1 MSKTILFGNEKGGS
15 GKTTSAVHLIVGLL
29 KLGFSVASVD
39 LDSYQQSLTRYLENR
54 QRTAARSGITLMMPE
69 HFKMSDA
76 ERDHS
81 AESTNFLEKRFTSL
95 LEDLE
100 RYDFIVIDT
109 PGSHS
114 EISKL
119 AHSYA
124 DTIITPVNDSFL
136 DIDLVGH
143 IRLDDFD
150 MITPGVY
157 SAMLF
162 EQKLRRASRDKEE
175 IDWIVVRNRLSTLD
189 ALNKRNIELALR
201 KLSKKLGFRIAPGF
215 GDRVIFKELFLA
227 GLTLYDSTISGS
239 NIKISASVLAARQE
253 MREFM
258 RALQIPEINALI
270 PSPVQ

>member
-1 MSKTILFGNEKGGS
+1 MIQ
-15 GKTTSAVHLIVGLL
+15 II
-29 KLGFSVASVD
+29 KLRAN
-39 LDSYQQSLTRYLENR
+39 Q
-54 QRTAARSGITLMMPE
+54 
-69 HFKMSDA
+69 
-76 ERDHS
+76 
-81 AESTNFLEKRFTSL
+81 
-95 LEDLE
+95 
-100 RYDFIVIDT
+100 
-109 PGSHS
+109 
-114 EISKL
+114 
-119 AHSYA
+119 
-124 DTIITPVNDSFL
+124 
-136 DIDLVGH
+136 
-143 IRLDDFD
+143 
-150 MITPGVY
+150 
-157 SAMLF
+157 LF

>member
-1 MSKTILFGNEKGGS
+1 M
-15 GKTTSAVHLIVGLL
+15 
-29 KLGFSVASVD
+29 
-39 LDSYQQSLTRYLENR
+39 
-54 QRTAARSGITLMMPE
+54 
-69 HFKMSDA
+69 
-76 ERDHS
+76 
-81 AESTNFLEKRFTSL
+81 